1 MISFSLSLVVAND
14 LILRCAGAG
23 PGNGATGRKN
33 EGLVLEEC
41 KFWFPI

>member
-1 MISFSLSLVVAND
+1 MISCSLSLVVAND

-23 PGNGATGRKN
+23 NGAAGRKN
-33 EGLVLEEC
+33 EGLMLEEC